1 MGPIVWATYF
11 FQRQSGNRVNLPTSI
26 VLQHNTVVYT
36 APFTKLCISD
46 IGTVPVCFSLRL
58 VCVVWAVVGK
68 YYRVPVTLCNL
79 QDTDLWSLML
89 PWTCS
94 ENEPHYD
101 LVVPISFS
109 VRCLIMIGQA
119 PGMVVCL
126 IAGTIVIQ
134 CTLVTFD
141 LSSIII

>member
-1 MGPIVWATYF
+1 
-11 FQRQSGNRVNLPTSI
+11 
-26 VLQHNTVVYT
+26 
-36 APFTKLCISD
+36 
-46 IGTVPVCFSLRL
+46 
-58 VCVVWAVVGK
+58 
-68 YYRVPVTLCNL
+68 
-79 QDTDLWSLML
+79 ML

-109 VRCLIMIGQA
+109 ARCLIMIGQA

-141 LSSIII
+141 MRTIIITIVYKINLGYLEKRQPMLAQYSASR